1 MKHLIYAVLFTLI
14 FSQSAVAD
22 DKKEAEEVLKG
33 KLEAVILVLEK
44 KALNEETKKK
54 EIVEIVTPMFN
65 FSLMSKLTL
74 GKKHWPGFTKEQ
86 KERFTELFT
95 KRLKDSYL
103 DKMMLYTDEKIEYK
117 ESVQVGKKVQIPTIL
132 TSKDNKISMLYKLY
146 KSKQGWRIY
155 DIEIQ
160 GVSLIST
167 YRSQFDEILRNK
179 TVDDLLA
186 KLEKPEN
193 K

>member
-1 MKHLIYAVLFTLI
+1 MKIKMLKYFQGTNQPTLI
-14 FSQSAVAD
+14 EGKEYNCADLDDELVDWLVEHRKAV
-22 DKKEAEEVLKG
+22 
-33 KLEAVILVLEK
+33 KLEEP
-44 KALNEETKKK
+44 KKK
-54 EIVEIVTPMFN
+54 EIIEIVTPMFD

-74 GKKHWPGFTKEQ
+74 GKKHWPGLTKQQ
-86 KERFTELFT
+86 KGKFTELFT

-103 DKMMLYTDEKIEYK
+103 DKMLLYTDEKIEYK

-146 KSKQGWRIY
+146 KSKQDWKIY

-167 YRSQFDEILRNK
+167 YRSQFDEILRSK
-179 TVDDLLA
+179 TVDDLLL

>member
-1 MKHLIYAVLFTLI
+1 MKKLIYSVLFTLI
-14 FSQSAVAD
+14 FSQAAVAD
-22 DKKEAEEVLKG
+22 DKKDAEKSLKG
-33 KLEAVILVLEK
+33 KLESVIIVLEK
-44 KALNEETKKK
+44 KDIDQQVKKK
-54 EIVEIVTPMFN
+54 EIVEIVTPIFN

-74 GKKHWPGFTKEQ
+74 GKKHWPSLTKDQ
-86 KERFTELFT
+86 KDKFIKLFT

-103 DKMMLYTDEKIEYK
+103 DKMLLYSDEKIEYK

-132 TSKDNKISMLYKLY
+132 TSKDNKISMIYKLY

-186 KLEKPEN
+186 KLEKQEN

>member
-1 MKHLIYAVLFTLI
+1 MKNLIYTVLFTLI
-14 FSQSAVAD
+14 FSQAAVAD
-22 DKKEAEEVLKG
+22 DKKDAEELLKG
-33 KLEAVILVLEK
+33 KLESVIFILEK
-44 KALNEETKKK
+44 KDIDRQAKKK

-74 GKKHWPGFTKEQ
+74 GKKHWPGLTKDQ
-86 KERFTELFT
+86 KEKFIELFT

-103 DKMMLYTDEKIEYK
+103 DKLMLYSDEKIEYK

-160 GVSLIST
+160 GVSLISS
-167 YRSQFDEILRNK
+167 YRSLFDEILRNK

>member
-1 MKHLIYAVLFTLI
+1 MKKLIYGVVFTLI
-14 FSQSAVAD
+14 FSQAAVAD
-22 DKKEAEEVLKG
+22 DRKDAEKTLKG
-33 KLEAVILVLEK
+33 KLESVIVVLEK
-44 KALNEETKKK
+44 KNMDQQVKKK
-54 EIVEIVTPMFN
+54 EIVEIVTPIFN

-74 GKKHWPGFTKEQ
+74 GKKHWPGLTKDQ
-86 KERFTELFT
+86 KKKFIALFT

-117 ESVQVGKKVQIPTIL
+117 ESVQVGKKVQIPTVL
-132 TSKDNKISMLYKLY
+132 TSKDSKISMIYKLY

-167 YRSQFDEILRNK
+167 YRSQFDEILRK
-179 TVDDLLA
+179 KSVDDLLA

>member
-1 MKHLIYAVLFTLI
+1 MKNLIYAVLFTLL
-14 FSQSAVAD
+14 FSQAAFAD

-33 KLEAVILVLEK
+33 KLEQVILVLEK
-44 KALNEETKKK
+44 KELKEEPKKK
-54 EIVEIVTPMFN
+54 EIIEIVTPMFD

-74 GKKHWPGFTKEQ
+74 GKKHWPGLTKQQ
-86 KERFTELFT
+86 KGKFTELFT

-103 DKMMLYTDEKIEYK
+103 DKMLLYTDEKIEYK

-146 KSKQGWRIY
+146 KSKQDWKIY

-167 YRSQFDEILRNK
+167 YRSQFDEILRSK
-179 TVDDLLA
+179 TVDDLLL

>member
-1 MKHLIYAVLFTLI
+1 MKRMLYAVLFTLI
-14 FSQSAVAD
+14 LSQGVMAD
-22 DKKEAEEVLKG
+22 DKKEAEELLKG
-33 KLEAVILVLEK
+33 KLEQAILVLEK
-44 KALNEETKKK
+44 KELNEEAKKK
-54 EIVEIVTPMFN
+54 EIVEVVTPMFN

-74 GKKHWPGFTKEQ
+74 GKKYWPGLTKEQ

-117 ESVQVGKKVQIPTIL
+117 ESVQVKKKVQIPTIL
-132 TSKDNKISMLYKLY
+132 ISKDNKILMLYKLY
-146 KSKQGWRIY
+146 KSKHGWLIY

-160 GVSLIST
+160 GVSLILT
-167 YRSQFDEILRNK
+167 YRSQFDEVLRNG

>member
-14 FSQSAVAD
+14 FSQSVIAD
-22 DKKEAEEVLKG
+22 DKKDAEEVLKG
-33 KLEAVILVLEK
+33 KLEQVISVLEK
-44 KALNEETKKK
+44 EKLNEETKKK

-146 KSKQGWRIY
+146 KSKQGWKIY

>member
-14 FSQSAVAD
+14 FSQSVIAD
-22 DKKEAEEVLKG
+22 DKKDAEKVLKG
-33 KLEAVILVLEK
+33 KLESVILVLEK

-146 KSKQGWRIY
+146 KSKQGWKIY

-167 YRSQFDEILRNK
+167 YRSQFDEILRSK

>member
-1 MKHLIYAVLFTLI
+1 MKNLIYAVLFALI
-14 FSQSAVAD
+14 FSQTAVAD
-22 DKKEAEEVLKG
+22 DKKDAEKLLKG
-33 KLEAVILVLEK
+33 KLESVIFILEK
-44 KALNEETKKK
+44 KDIDRQAKKK

-74 GKKHWPGFTKEQ
+74 GKKHWPGLTKDQ
-86 KERFTELFT
+86 KEKFIELFT

-103 DKMMLYTDEKIEYK
+103 DKMMLYTDEKIKYK
-117 ESVQVGKKVQIPTIL
+117 ASVQIKKKVHIPTIL

-155 DIEIQ
+155 DIEVQ

-167 YRSQFDEILRNK
+167 YRSQFDEILRSK

>member
-1 MKHLIYAVLFTLI
+1 MKNLIYAVLFTLI
-14 FSQSAVAD
+14 FSQAAVAD

-33 KLEAVILVLEK
+33 KLESVILVLDK
-44 KALNEETKKK
+44 KDIDQLVKKK

-74 GKKHWPGFTKEQ
+74 GKKYWPGLSKEQ
-86 KERFTELFT
+86 KEKFIKLFT

-103 DKMMLYTDEKIEYK
+103 DKIMLYTDEKIEYK
-117 ESVQVGKKVQIPTIL
+117 ESVQAGKKVQIPTIL

-146 KSKQGWRIY
+146 KSKQGWKIY
-155 DIEIQ
+155 DLEIQ

>member
-1 MKHLIYAVLFTLI
+1 MKRMLYAVLFTLI
-14 FSQSAVAD
+14 FSQAAVAD
-22 DKKEAEEVLKG
+22 DKKDAEELLKG
-33 KLEAVILVLEK
+33 KLESVIFVLEK
-44 KALNEETKKK
+44 KDIDQQAKKK

-74 GKKHWPGFTKEQ
+74 GKKHWPSLTKDQKDKFTK
-86 KERFTELFT
+86 LFT

-103 DKMMLYTDEKIEYK
+103 DKMMLYRDEKIEYK

-132 TSKDNKISMLYKLY
+132 KSKNNKISMRYKLY
-146 KSKQGWRIY
+146 KSKLSWKVY

-167 YRSQFDEILRNK
+167 YRSQFDEILRSK

>member
-1 MKHLIYAVLFTLI
+1 
-14 FSQSAVAD
+14 
-22 DKKEAEEVLKG
+22 
-33 KLEAVILVLEK
+33 VISVLEK
-44 KALNEETKKK
+44 KTLNEEAKKK

-74 GKKHWPGFTKEQ
+74 GKKHWPGLTKDQ
-86 KERFTELFT
+86 KEKFIELFT

-103 DKMMLYTDEKIEYK
+103 DKMMLYSDEKIEYK
-117 ESVQVGKKVQIPTIL
+117 EPVQIKKKVHIPTIL

-146 KSKQGWRIY
+146 KSKQTWRIY
-155 DIEIQ
+155 DIEVQ

-179 TVDDLLA
+179 TIDDLLV

>member
-1 MKHLIYAVLFTLI
+1 MKRMLYAVLFTLI
-14 FSQSAVAD
+14 FSQAAVAD
-22 DKKEAEEVLKG
+22 DKKDAEELLKG
-33 KLEAVILVLEK
+33 KLESVIFVLEK
-44 KALNEETKKK
+44 KDIDQQAKKK

-103 DKMMLYTDEKIEYK
+103 DKMMLYTNEKIEYK
-117 ESVQVGKKVQIPTIL
+117 VPVQVGKKVQIPTIL

-186 KLEKPEN
+186 KLEKP
-193 K
+193 

>member
-1 MKHLIYAVLFTLI
+1 MKNLIYAVLFTLI
-14 FSQSAVAD
+14 FSQAAVAD
-22 DKKEAEEVLKG
+22 DKKDAEEVLKG

-44 KALNEETKKK
+44 KALSEEAKKK

-65 FSLMSKLTL
+65 FSLMSRLTL
-74 GKKHWPGFTKEQ
+74 GKKHWPSLTQDQ
-86 KERFTELFT
+86 KKKFITLFT

-103 DKMMLYTDEKIEYK
+103 DKMLLYSDEKIKYNAP
-117 ESVQVGKKVQIPTIL
+117 VQIKKKVHIPTIL
-132 TSKDNKISMLYKLY
+132 ISKDNKINMLYKLY
-146 KSKQGWRIY
+146 KSKQGWKIY
-155 DIEIQ
+155 DLEIQ

-186 KLEKPEN
+186 KLEKQES